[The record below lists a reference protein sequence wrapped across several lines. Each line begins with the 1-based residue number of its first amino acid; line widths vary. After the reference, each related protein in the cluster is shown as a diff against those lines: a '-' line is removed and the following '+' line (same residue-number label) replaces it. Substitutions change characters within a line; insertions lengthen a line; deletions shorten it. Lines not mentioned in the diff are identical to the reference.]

1 MQKFVLILPVWRAD
15 MALWHQKNDFSL
27 DIALTLCYTK
37 RVGGYVMDSH
47 KTNELYEKFPHLYR
61 ERTAPLESSGM
72 GWGFQCES
80 GWYKIIYEMSKKID
94 KISTRGEHAPAVTQ
108 VSKHEDGT
116 LRVAVRNITP
126 PVADIVTSA
135 TEQSRLTCELCSY
148 SPAFLRGVANNLEGH
163 IACGR
168 CVAKNS
174 TKTKGKTRGRR
185 KKPLRAPDTIIV
197 KR

>member
-1 MQKFVLILPVWRAD
+1 
-15 MALWHQKNDFSL
+15 
-27 DIALTLCYTK
+27 
-37 RVGGYVMDSH
+37 MDSQ

-72 GWGFQCES
+72 GWGFQCEN

-94 KISTRGEHAPAVTQ
+94 KISTEGEHTPAISL
-108 VSKHEDGT
+108 VSRHEDGT
-116 LRVAVRNITP
+116 LYVAVSNITP

-135 TEQSRLTCELCSY
+135 TEQSRLTCEFCAY
-148 SPAFLRGVANNLEGH
+148 TPAFLRTASGPMKSH

-168 CVAKNS
+168 CVAKRTTAPKRKA
-174 TKTKGKTRGRR
+174 TKSRTKPR
-185 KKPLRAPDTIIV
+185 RAPDTIVV

>member
-1 MQKFVLILPVWRAD
+1 
-15 MALWHQKNDFSL
+15 
-27 DIALTLCYTK
+27 
-37 RVGGYVMDSH
+37 MDSQ

-72 GWGFQCES
+72 GWGFQCEN

-94 KISTRGEHAPAVTQ
+94 KISTEGEHAPAISL
-108 VSKHEDGT
+108 VSRHEDGT
-116 LRVAVRNITP
+116 LYVAVSNITP

-135 TEQSRLTCELCSY
+135 TEQSRLTCEFCAY
-148 SPAFLRGVANNLEGH
+148 TPAFLRTASGPMRSH

-168 CVAKNS
+168 CVAKRTGAPKRKATRS
-174 TKTKGKTRGRR
+174 RTKPR
-185 KKPLRAPDTIIV
+185 RAPDTIVV